1 MARLIDL
8 VKSRNHSWNLVALAE
23 NPNIS
28 LNDINEIN
36 QMNGMNKIDK
46 SRCPHLQFKDV
57 LDDLTYNWDWEYLSK
72 HQNITI
78 DIIKKYNCFK

>member
-36 QMNGMNKIDK
+36 QMNGMNI
-46 SRCPHLQFKDV
+46 
-57 LDDLTYNWDWEYLSK
+57 
-72 HQNITI
+72 
-78 DIIKKYNCFK
+78 